1 MLRFGLF
8 ALLRTVHIS
17 HIKVTVTCNKDAN
30 LGGTTCEHFALP
42 KDPLGA
48 CMHQAATLQY
58 EKLVGLCFQRN
69 LLVAFCFASVGLFNL
84 DQFADVSTHHWRVCY
99 CSNQGD
105 NARAPAMVWRN
116 EGHLGILSCHLL
128 SSLHKDSKSSHDL
141 FAVSFLC
148 LS

>member
-48 CMHQAATLQY
+48 CMHPAATLQD

-84 DQFADVSTHHWRVCY
+84 D
-99 CSNQGD
+99 
-105 NARAPAMVWRN
+105 
-116 EGHLGILSCHLL
+116 
-128 SSLHKDSKSSHDL
+128 
-141 FAVSFLC
+141 
-148 LS
+148 